1 MTTLPIEFNAN
12 KKKRKINFHNYSN
25 RSNGEGFKVRVKI
38 VF

>member
-12 KKKRKINFHNYSN
+12 KKRKTNFQNYSS